1 MASPISV
8 VTEQLPKSQV
18 GMTIEVP
25 AETVDATYDR
35 VLNRLTSKAK
45 IEGFRPGRA
54 PRSLV
59 EARLGPA
66 VLREEVV
73 ELMVPEVVRQALEE
87 KSLDPIESPDVEV
100 LELERGRPARLKATV
115 SVMPEV
121 SLGDAS
127 ALDVPLQSIEITD
140 EMLARRL
147 EDLRQPLAEI
157 TPVEREA
164 RTGDLVIIDVE
175 VEVDGKVV
183 ESESRKA
190 MEAELKEGVLLP
202 ELLEVLP
209 GTFVGETREV
219 SVKFPEDYS
228 EPLLAGMQATI
239 KVTLQGVKEKI
250 LPPMDDATAKQLS
263 NGEHESVET
272 FRASTRAALEE
283 SAKEMARLERESAL
297 VKGLVDASSVEVPVA
312 LVDRELTSQLESM
325 ERSLNRQGLKLDRYL
340 EYLGKNIDQWV
351 AEERP
356 EAEARLK
363 IDLVLGEYA
372 KRQELE
378 PSDAEVMK
386 YLEEQAAQDDELK
399 GQVDEL
405 KKSQSARRYFAS
417 RLRRRRVLDRL
428 AEGAEPAEPAAS
440 KAEKVPLQKAKKA
453 VRQSKSAP
461 TQTEQEGESPP
472 ST

>member
-1 MASPISV
+1 MPSPISV

-73 ELMVPEVVRQALEE
+73 ELMVPEVLSQALQER
-87 KSLDPIESPDVEV
+87 SIDPIENPDVEV

-121 SLGDAS
+121 QLGDVS
-127 ALDVPLQSIEITD
+127 AIDVADPTIEITD
-140 EMLARRL
+140 EMVEHRL

-164 RTGDLVIIDVE
+164 RTGDLAVIDVE
-175 VEVDGKVV
+175 VEVDGNVV
-183 ESESRKA
+183 ESETRKA
-190 MEAELKEGVLLP
+190 MEADLKEGVLLP

-209 GTFVGETREV
+209 GTFVDETREA
-219 SVKFPEDYS
+219 SVKFPDDYS
-228 EPLLAGMQATI
+228 DPQLAGREATI
-239 KVTLQGVKEKI
+239 KVTLRGVKEKI
-250 LPPMDDATAKQLS
+250 LPALDDALAKQLS
-263 NGEHESVET
+263 NGKHENVES

-283 SAKEMARLERESAL
+283 SAKEMAKLEREQAVVKAL
-297 VKGLVDASSVEVPVA
+297 VEASSVDVPVA

-325 ERSLNRQGLKLDRYL
+325 ERTLNRQGLKLDRYL
-340 EYLGKNIDQWV
+340 EYLGKTIDQWV

-356 EAEARLK
+356 DAEARLK

-372 KRQELE
+372 KRQGLE
-378 PSDAEVMK
+378 PSDEDVMK
-386 YLEEQAAQDDELK
+386 FLEEQAGEDDELK
-399 GQVDEL
+399 SQVDEL

-428 AEGAEPAEPAAS
+428 TEAAEAP
-440 KAEKVPLQKAKKA
+440 
-453 VRQSKSAP
+453 SKSP
-461 TQTEQEGESPP
+461 G
-472 ST
+472 

>member
-1 MASPISV
+1 MPEPLSV

-59 EARLGPA
+59 AARIGPA

-87 KSLDPIESPDVEV
+87 RSIDPIENPDVEV

-121 SLGDAS
+121 QLGDAS
-127 ALDVPLQSIEITD
+127 ALDVPTQAIEITD
-140 EMLARRL
+140 EMVERRL

-164 RTGDLVIIDVE
+164 RLGDVAVIDVE
-175 VEVDGKVV
+175 VEVDGNVV
-183 ESESRKA
+183 ESETRKA
-190 MEAELKEGVLLP
+190 MEADLRDGVLLP
-202 ELLEVLP
+202 ELLAVLP
-209 GTFVGETREV
+209 GTFVGETRAA
-219 SVKFPEDYS
+219 SVQFPDDYS
-228 EPLLAGMQATI
+228 EPQLAGKEATI

-250 LPPMDDATAKQLS
+250 LPALDDALAKQLS
-263 NGEHESVET
+263 NGQQET
-272 FRASTRAALEE
+272 VDAFRVSTRDALEE
-283 SAKEMARLERESAL
+283 SARDMAKLEREQAL
-297 VKGLVDASSVEVPVA
+297 VMQLVDASSVDVPVA
-312 LVDRELTSQLESM
+312 LVDRELTYQLESM
-325 ERSLNRQGLKLDRYL
+325 ERTLNRQGLKLDRYL
-340 EYLGKNIDQWV
+340 EYVGKSIDQWV

-356 EAEARLK
+356 AAESRLK
-363 IDLVLGEYA
+363 VDLVLGEYA
-372 KRQELE
+372 KRQGLE
-378 PSDAEVMK
+378 PSDEDVTSF
-386 YLEEQAAQDDELK
+386 LEEQAAQDDDMK
-399 GQVDEL
+399 SQVDEL
-405 KKSQSARRYFAS
+405 KSSQSARRYFAS

-428 AEGAEPAEPAAS
+428 AEGSGAAATTAGAS
-440 KAEKVPLQKAKKA
+440 SEMSGGKVGGKSSGKSSGKSRGK
-453 VRQSKSAP
+453 VR
-461 TQTEQEGESPP
+461 T
-472 ST
+472 